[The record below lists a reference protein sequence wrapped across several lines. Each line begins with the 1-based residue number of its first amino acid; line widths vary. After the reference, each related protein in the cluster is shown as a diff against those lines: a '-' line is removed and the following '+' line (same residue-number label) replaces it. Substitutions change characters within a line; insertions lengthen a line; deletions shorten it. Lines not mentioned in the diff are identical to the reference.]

1 YCKPNN
7 EGIATV
13 SDTGY
18 RVMERTGANQVLVLL
33 NSVPANQSNLVKE
46 LKELA
51 KLKEQGYLTEEEFQ
65 IGKQKLLNS

>member
-18 RVMERTGANQVLVLL
+18 RVMERTGPNQVLVLL
-33 NSVPANQSNLVKE
+33 NSVPANQSNRVEE

-51 KLKEQGYLTEEEFQ
+51 KLKEQVT
-65 IGKQKLLNS
+65 LLMKNFSSENKNY